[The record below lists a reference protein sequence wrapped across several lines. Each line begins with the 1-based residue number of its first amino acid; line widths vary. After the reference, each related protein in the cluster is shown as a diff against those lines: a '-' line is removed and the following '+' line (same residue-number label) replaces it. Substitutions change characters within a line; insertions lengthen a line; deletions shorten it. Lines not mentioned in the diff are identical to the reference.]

1 MPQNAYECLFILDS
15 NRYARDS
22 AGVSRAVST
31 LIEDHGGEVLAS
43 RLWLE
48 QRLAYPINGQRK
60 GTYWLT
66 YFRMDPSRLK
76 EFNRACQLKE
86 SILRHLVLKVDPR
99 LIDVLVDHAL
109 GKISRPAIEEV
120 DTADEESLETG
131 SEEPAE
137 LTAGS

>member
-1 MPQNAYECLFILDS
+1 LFILDS
-15 NRYARDS
+15 NRYARDANGVVASLS
-22 AGVSRAVST
+22 AI
-31 LIEDHGGEVLAS
+31 IEDLGGEILAS

-66 YFRMDPSRLK
+66 YFRIDGRRLA
-76 EFNRACQLKE
+76 EFNRACQLNE
-86 SILRHLVLKVDPR
+86 AILRHLVIKVDSR
-99 LIDVLVDHAL
+99 LIGVLVDHAL
-109 GKISRPAIEEV
+109 GKASKPKSEDLESG
-120 DTADEESLETG
+120 ADEESIDVG